1 MKILEILTPKRLLG
15 NLGEDSAAKF
25 LRKNGY
31 RVLERNYVDEGYE
44 VDIIARRQDI
54 LAFVEVK
61 SRTIGHENPR
71 EPRPASAV
79 TPEKQR
85 RIIRAAKAY
94 VAHHPTD
101 KKIRFDI
108 VEVYYDGEGS
118 KRRVREINHLEGAFN
133 VNTAKGYKR

>member
-44 VDIIARRQDI
+44 VDIIARKQDI

-79 TPEKQR
+79 TADKQR
-85 RIIRAAKAY
+85 KILK
-94 VAHHPTD
+94 VASRY
-101 KKIRFDI
+101 KRR
-108 VEVYYDGEGS
+108 YGEGL
-118 KRRVREINHLEGAFN
+118 KMRLDIIEVFFEEGKKKPKEIKHLIGAFDA
-133 VNTAKGYKR
+133 NTAYRKYTY

>member
-25 LRKNGY
+25 LRKNRY
-31 RVLERNYVDEGYE
+31 RILKRNYVDGGYE
-44 VDIIARRQDI
+44 VDIIARKQDI

-79 TPEKQR
+79 TADKQR
-85 RIIRAAKAY
+85 KILK
-94 VAHHPTD
+94 VAS
-101 KKIRFDI
+101 R
-108 VEVYYDGEGS
+108 YNRRYGEGL
-118 KRRVREINHLEGAFN
+118 KMRLDIIEVFFEEGKKKPKEIKHLIGAFDA
-133 VNTAKGYKR
+133 NTAYRKYTY

>member
-25 LRKNGY
+25 LRKSGY
-31 RVLERNYVDEGYE
+31 RILKRNYVDGGYE
-44 VDIIARRQDI
+44 VDIIARKQDI

-79 TPEKQR
+79 TADKQR
-85 RIIRAAKAY
+85 KILK
-94 VAHHPTD
+94 VASRY
-101 KKIRFDI
+101 KRR
-108 VEVYYDGEGS
+108 YGEGL
-118 KRRVREINHLEGAFN
+118 KMRLDIIEVFFEEGKKKPKEIKHLIGAFDA
-133 VNTAKGYKR
+133 NTAYRKYTY

>member
-15 NLGEDSAAKF
+15 NLGEASAAKF

-31 RVLERNYVDEGYE
+31 RILKRNYVDGGYE
-44 VDIIARRQDI
+44 VDIIARKQDV

-79 TPEKQR
+79 TADKQR
-85 RIIRAAKAY
+85 KILK
-94 VAHHPTD
+94 VASRY
-101 KKIRFDI
+101 KRRYGEGLKMRFDI
-108 VEVYYDGEGS
+108 IEIYFEEGE
-118 KRRVREINHLEGAFN
+118 KKPKEIKHLIGAFDA
-133 VNTAKGYKR
+133 NTAYRKYT

>member
-108 VEVYYDGEGS
+108 VEVFLIGGQRPIIRHHRSAFGMHEGTH
-118 KRRVREINHLEGAFN
+118 RW
-133 VNTAKGYKR
+133 